1 MLTFLIILAVAVVAL
16 LAAQALDI
24 EYTKPRVR
32 RGKVARPAAAEPFAE
47 TLAGLY

>member
-1 MLTFLIILAVAVVAL
+1 MLTFLIILTVSIVAL

-24 EYTKPRVR
+24 ECNKPRVR
-32 RGKVARPAAAEPFAE
+32 RGKVARPAPAERFVE